1 MPILGLNW
9 ISALIIGTIF
19 GVLHLGNGRKYSF
32 AIWYI
37 LFCSIF
43 CMCVTGKINVL
54 FPAVHI
60 SVNMVIRFRYVLI
73 QFIIVF
79 RATCVGFA
87 YGIGTIA
94 SSSIIVPMASH
105 SINNII
111 GGLLWRYTKNSQK

>member
-1 MPILGLNW
+1 MMPILGLNW

-43 CMCVTGKINVL
+43 ACVQQEKDVL
-54 FPAVHI
+54 FPAIHI
-60 SVNMVIRFRYVLI
+60 SVNMVIRFRYILI
-73 QFIIVF
+73 HIFF
-79 RATCVGFA
+79 SRATFVGFA